1 MQENSN
7 EVTLTLIISTA
18 LIVLLGIV
26 IVFALLIQHKRRFLH
41 QQQLAEIKSRYEKTI
56 LQTELKILEDTY
68 KSISQNLHDNVGSN
82 ISTAML
88 LLYKDEKMNSEEI
101 ETNRKEALGILSIIV
116 DDLKNIARSLNPD
129 YLYQLGL
136 SDAIRQRSDQLEKTK
151 KYELELYIKECP
163 RKLDRQKQV
172 ILFSIFQEV
181 LNNIQKHANAK
192 KIIVRLN
199 YEENMLL
206 MQIKDDGKGFDKI
219 ENGKRISEK
228 GAGLMNMK
236 HHSEMI
242 GATFNIESELNRG
255 TEINITV
262 PEPYN

>member
-1 MQENSN
+1 MQENSF
-7 EVTLTLIISTA
+7 EVTVILIASTA
-18 LIVLLGIV
+18 LIVLLGVV

-41 QQQLAEIKSRYEKTI
+41 KQQLAEIKSNHEKTI

-101 ETNRKEALGILSIIV
+101 ETNRKEALGVLGIIV

-129 YLYQLGL
+129 YLYELGL
-136 SDAIRQRSDQLEKTK
+136 CDAIRQRSDQLEKTK
-151 KYELELYIKECP
+151 RYELELYIKEAP
-163 RKLDRQKQV
+163 KKLNRQKQV
-172 ILFSIFQEV
+172 ILFSIFQEA

-199 YEENMLL
+199 YEENKLL
-206 MQIKDDGKGFDKI
+206 MQIRDNGKGFDKT
-219 ENGKRISEK
+219 EAGKKLLDK
-228 GAGLMNMK
+228 GSGLLNMK

-242 GATFNIESELNRG
+242 GATFTIESEISNG
-255 TEINITV
+255 TEINITL
-262 PEPYN
+262 PEPYI

>member
-1 MQENSN
+1 MQEN
-7 EVTLTLIISTA
+7 EVTVTLIVSTA
-18 LIVLLGIV
+18 LIVLLGVV

-41 QQQLAEIKSRYEKTI
+41 QQQLAEIKSKYEKTI
-56 LQTELKILEDTY
+56 LQTELQILEDTY

-151 KYELELYIKECP
+151 RYELDLYIKEAP
-163 RKLDRQKQV
+163 EKLNRQKQV
-172 ILFSIFQEV
+172 ILFSIFQEA

-199 YEENMLL
+199 YEENMVL

-219 ENGKRISEK
+219 ENGKKISDK
-228 GAGLMNMK
+228 GSGLMNMK

-242 GATFNIESELNRG
+242 GATFNIESEPNMG
-255 TEINITV
+255 TEINISV

>member
-1 MQENSN
+1 MFESDN
-7 EVTLTLIISTA
+7 EVKLTLVISTA
-18 LIVLLGIV
+18 LIVLLAIT

-41 QQQLAEIKSRYEKTI
+41 KQQLAEIKSKYEKTI
-56 LQTELKILEDTY
+56 LQAELKILEDTY

-88 LLYKDEKMNSEEI
+88 LLYKDEKMNSEEV
-101 ETNRKEALGILSIIV
+101 EANRKVSLGILSIIV

-129 YLYQLGL
+129 YLYELGL
-136 SDAIRQRSDQLEKTK
+136 CDAIRQRSDQLEKTK
-151 KYELELYIKECP
+151 KYELELYIKEAP
-163 RKLDRQKQV
+163 QKLNRQKQV
-172 ILFSIFQEV
+172 MLFSIFQEA

-192 KIIVRLN
+192 KIIVHLN

-206 MQIKDDGKGFDKI
+206 MQIKDDGNGFDKS
-219 ENGKRISEK
+219 ETGKKILDK
-228 GAGLMNMK
+228 GSGLLNMK

-242 GATFNIESELNRG
+242 GATFIIESEINNG
-255 TEINITV
+255 TEINITL

>member
-1 MQENSN
+1 MQQNSN
-7 EVTLTLIISTA
+7 EVTLILIVSTA
-18 LIVLLGIV
+18 LIVLLGV
-26 IVFALLIQHKRRFLH
+26 GIVFALLIQNKRRFLH
-41 QQQLAEIKSRYEKTI
+41 KQQLAEIKSQYEKTI

-88 LLYKDEKMNSEEI
+88 LLYKDEKMNSDEI
-101 ETNRKEALGILSIIV
+101 ETNRKEALGLLGIIV

-129 YLYQLGL
+129 YLNELGL
-136 SDAIRQRSDQLEKTK
+136 CDAIRQRSDQLEKTK
-151 KYELELYIKECP
+151 RYELELYIKEAP
-163 RKLDRQKQV
+163 KKLNRQKQV
-172 ILFSIFQEV
+172 MLFSIFQEA

-206 MQIKDDGKGFDKI
+206 LQIKDNGKGFDQT
-219 ENGKRISEK
+219 EAGKKVLDK
-228 GAGLMNMK
+228 GSGLLNMK

-242 GATFNIESELNRG
+242 GATFIIESEINNG
-255 TEINITV
+255 TEINITL
-262 PEPYN
+262 PEPYI

>member
-7 EVTLTLIISTA
+7 EVILTLILSTA
-18 LIVLLGIV
+18 LIVLLGVV
-26 IVFALLIQHKRRFLH
+26 IVFALLTQHKRRFLH
-41 QQQLAEIKSRYEKTI
+41 KQQLAEVKSKYEKTI
-56 LQTELKILEDTY
+56 LQTELKILEETY

-101 ETNRKEALGILSIIV
+101 ETNRKVALGILSIIV

-136 SDAIRQRSDQLEKTK
+136 SEAIKQRSDQLEKTK
-151 KYELELYIKECP
+151 RYELELYINECP
-163 RKLDRQKQV
+163 KKLDRQKQV
-172 ILFSIFQEV
+172 ILFSIFQEA

-206 MQIKDDGKGFDKI
+206 MQIKDNGNGFDKS
-219 ENGKRISEK
+219 ETGKKSLDK
-228 GAGLMNMK
+228 GSGLLNMK
-236 HHSEMI
+236 HHSGMI
-242 GATFNIESELNRG
+242 GATFNIETELNRG

-262 PEPYN
+262 PGPYN

>member
-1 MQENSN
+1 MQEN
-7 EVTLTLIISTA
+7 EVTVTLIVSTA
-18 LIVLLGIV
+18 LIVLLGVV

-41 QQQLAEIKSRYEKTI
+41 QQQLAEIKSKYEKTI
-56 LQTELKILEDTY
+56 LQTELQILEDTY

-88 LLYKDEKMNSEEI
+88 LLYKDEKMNSTEI

-151 KYELELYIKECP
+151 RYELDLYIKEAP
-163 RKLDRQKQV
+163 EKLNRQKQV
-172 ILFSIFQEV
+172 ILFSIFQEA

-199 YEENMLL
+199 YEENMVL

-219 ENGKRISEK
+219 ENGKKISDK
-228 GAGLMNMK
+228 GSGLMNMK

-242 GATFNIESELNRG
+242 GATFNIESEPNMG
-255 TEINITV
+255 TEINISV

>member
-1 MQENSN
+1 M
-7 EVTLTLIISTA
+7 
-18 LIVLLGIV
+18 LLGIV
-26 IVFALLIQHKRRFLH
+26 IVFALLIQYKRRFLH
-41 QQQLAEIKSRYEKTI
+41 KQQLAEIKLNHEKTI
-56 LQTELKILEDTY
+56 LKTELKILEETY

-101 ETNRKEALGILSIIV
+101 ETNRKEALGVLGIIV

-129 YLYQLGL
+129 YLYELGL
-136 SDAIRQRSDQLEKTK
+136 CDAIRQRSDQLEKTK
-151 KYELELYIKECP
+151 RYEIELYIKEAP
-163 RKLDRQKQV
+163 KKLDRQKQV
-172 ILFSIFQEV
+172 ILFAIFQEA

-199 YEENMLL
+199 YEENRLL
-206 MQIKDDGKGFDKI
+206 MQIRDNGKGFDKS
-219 ENGKRISEK
+219 EAGKKIFDK
-228 GAGLMNMK
+228 GSGLLNMK

-242 GATFNIESELNRG
+242 GAGFTIESEIDRG

-262 PEPYN
+262 PEPYV

>member
-1 MQENSN
+1 MQENSD
-7 EVTLTLIISTA
+7 EVILTLILSTA

-41 QQQLAEIKSRYEKTI
+41 KQQLAEVKSKYEKTI
-56 LQTELKILEDTY
+56 LQTELKILEETY

-101 ETNRKEALGILSIIV
+101 ETNRKVALGILSIIV

-136 SDAIRQRSDQLEKTK
+136 SEAIKQRSDQLEKTK
-151 KYELELYIKECP
+151 RYELELYINEWPK
-163 RKLDRQKQV
+163 KLDRQKQV
-172 ILFSIFQEV
+172 ILFSIFQEA

-192 KIIVRLN
+192 TIIVRLN
-199 YEENMLL
+199 FEENKLL
-206 MQIKDDGKGFDKI
+206 MQIKDNGNGFDKF
-219 ENGKRISEK
+219 EAGKKILDK
-228 GAGLMNMK
+228 GSGLLNMK

-242 GATFNIESELNRG
+242 GATFTIESEINKG
-255 TEINITV
+255 TEVNITL
-262 PEPYN
+262 PEPYI

>member
-1 MQENSN
+1 MLESVN
-7 EVTLTLIISTA
+7 EVKLTLVISTA
-18 LIVLLGIV
+18 LIVLLAIT

-41 QQQLAEIKSRYEKTI
+41 KQQLGEIKLKYEKTI

-101 ETNRKEALGILSIIV
+101 ETNRKVALEILSTIV

-129 YLYQLGL
+129 YLYELGL
-136 SDAIRQRSDQLEKTK
+136 CDAIRQRSDQLEKTK
-151 KYELELYIKECP
+151 RYAFELYIKEAP
-163 RKLDRQKQV
+163 KKLNRQKQV
-172 ILFSIFQEV
+172 ILFSIFQEA

-199 YEENMLL
+199 YEENMVL

-219 ENGKRISEK
+219 ENGKKISDK
-228 GAGLMNMK
+228 GSGLMNMK

-242 GATFNIESELNRG
+242 GATFNIESEPNMG
-255 TEINITV
+255 TEINISV